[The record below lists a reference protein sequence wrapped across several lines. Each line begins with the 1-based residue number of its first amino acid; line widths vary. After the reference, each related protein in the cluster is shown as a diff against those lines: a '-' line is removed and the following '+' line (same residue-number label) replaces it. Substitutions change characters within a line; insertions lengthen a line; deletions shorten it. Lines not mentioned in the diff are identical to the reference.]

1 MKVYNNIF
9 QERKKIPKKDPRNYV
24 FKIILNSTYGLSNE
38 INSYLYDPLFT
49 MSITL
54 NGQLLILKL
63 VEMLVLALP
72 EIVIYQENTDGVSI
86 AYDPV
91 KKDIVDKICKEWEK
105 LTNLEL
111 EHAFYKQM
119 IIMDVNNYIA
129 ETEDGKLKRKGLFE
143 YQMDFHK
150 NPSFMVIPKALEQY
164 FINNHS
170 VKDYIL
176 KHDNIYDFLG
186 AVKTTKDFT
195 LNLYKID
202 HSYQH
207 NIIINDETLFLKNN
221 GWLEYYGD
229 SWIKQEWIDD
239 KKPYDRMACSKEYA
253 IQSVKTSLYSS
264 GFIKEKQEK
273 VCRYFISNKGGK
285 LIKDFKD
292 SRRERVHAKELQ
304 NCLNKIVD
312 EDVKSYD
319 INYKFYIK
327 EVHKIINLIE
337 KPVGIQSSLFNL

>member
-38 INSYLYDPLFT
+38 MNSYLYDPLFT

-150 NPSFMVIPKALEQY
+150 NPSFMVIPKSLEQY

-170 VKDYIL
+170 VKEYIL

-195 LNLYKID
+195 LNLYFVR
-202 HSYQH
+202 
-207 NIIINDETLFLKNN
+207 NRE
-221 GWLEYYGD
+221 
-229 SWIKQEWIDD
+229 
-239 KKPYDRMACSKEYA
+239 
-253 IQSVKTSLYSS
+253 
-264 GFIKEKQEK
+264 FIKEKQEK
-273 VCRYFISNKGGK
+273 VCRYFISNKGGR

-292 SRRERVHAKELQ
+292 GRRERIHAKELQ
-304 NCLNKIVD
+304 TCLNKI
-312 EDVKSYD
+312 ENTNINNYD
-319 INYKFYIK
+319 INYNYYIR
-327 EVHKIINLIE
+327 EAEKIINLIE
-337 KPVGIQSSLFNL
+337 TPTAFQSNLFNL